1 MRKRQRCRSGH
12 PCLFLYSDKNA
23 PQGLNRGETE
33 DITCSDSTAGGNDS
47 FLIYRKGVEMEEQI
61 RQQAEF
67 AVNLTY
73 EDIPEEVRERARCV
87 ILDSL
92 GCIYKGLGESRIAP
106 EDREKEILDRTLA
119 MVSTELYE
127 GNRKAIGH
135 PACHILPL
143 MFGQEGQTLGTFIKN
158 FVAAYEVAS
167 RWGAAIRFTH
177 DILGHGTVMT
187 SGATVAEGLY
197 LGVDSDTLYEALLLT
212 GSLPEVSVWQSV
224 WDGSRLHD
232 AYAGLSAC
240 KAKKA
245 YELLPQGVRSSGRI
259 IQSVY
264 RDIMGATI
272 EPDKFSEGLGNEFL
286 LMSNYYKIHTGC
298 RFVHPFA
305 DVIQQELSKGLD
317 KESIGS
323 ISIYTYK
330 KAARLTAQQVPN
342 KLAGQFSI
350 PVSIAVLLEKGEL
363 SPDTIT
369 ACVEDPG
376 VLSWEGRI
384 TLYEDEAYNKLL
396 PDTRGGRVELH
407 FKDGKTRKIEVFHA
421 RGDFDN
427 PDAFTKEDVVR
438 KFENNVAGILSKD
451 QIARLEKMIL
461 SGEED
466 TPFILKG
473 PG

>member
-1 MRKRQRCRSGH
+1 
-12 PCLFLYSDKNA
+12 
-23 PQGLNRGETE
+23 
-33 DITCSDSTAGGNDS
+33 
-47 FLIYRKGVEMEEQI
+47 MEEQI
-61 RQQAEF
+61 KRQAEF
-67 AVNLTY
+67 AVGLTY
-73 EDIPEEVRERARCV
+73 EDIPQEVRERARCV

-92 GCIYKGLGESRIAP
+92 GCVYKGLGKGQAVSESQ
-106 EDREKEILDRTLA
+106 ENKILDLTLA

-143 MFGQEGQTLGTFIKN
+143 MFAQEKKEQALGTFIRD

-197 LGVDSDTLYEALLLT
+197 RGVDANTMYEALLLT

-232 AYAGLSAC
+232 AYAGLAAC
-240 KAKKA
+240 KAKKV
-245 YELLPQGVRSSGRI
+245 YDLLPQGVRSTGKI
-259 IQSVY
+259 IESVY
-264 RDIMGATI
+264 HDIMGASIAQEQLTA
-272 EPDKFSEGLGNEFL
+272 GLGEEFL
-286 LMSNYYKIHTGC
+286 LLSNYYKIHTGC

-305 DVIQQELSKGLD
+305 DVIQKELAEGLE
-317 KESIGS
+317 KEKIAS

-330 KAARLTAQQVPN
+330 KAARLTAQHVPN

-363 SPDTIT
+363 SPDTIS
-369 ACVEDPG
+369 ACVEDPA

-407 FKDGKTRKIEVFHA
+407 FKNGETRRIEVFHA

-427 PDAFTKEDVVR
+427 PDTFTQDDVVE
-438 KFENNVAGILSKD
+438 KFKSNVSEVLSKHQAD
-451 QIARLEKMIL
+451 QITETIL
-461 SGEED
+461 NGAAD
-466 TPFILKG
+466 APFIINL
-473 PG
+473 

>member
-1 MRKRQRCRSGH
+1 
-12 PCLFLYSDKNA
+12 
-23 PQGLNRGETE
+23 
-33 DITCSDSTAGGNDS
+33 
-47 FLIYRKGVEMEEQI
+47 MEEQI

-67 AVNLTY
+67 ATNLTY
-73 EDIPEEVRERARCV
+73 EDIPQEVRQRARCI
-87 ILDSL
+87 ILDSV
-92 GCIYKGLGESRIAP
+92 GCIFKGLGKNKTVSSN
-106 EDREKEILDRTLA
+106 KENQILDLTLV

-143 MFGQEGQTLGTFIKN
+143 MLSQNEKEQTLGTFVKN
-158 FVAAYEVAS
+158 FVAAYEIAA
-167 RWGAAIRFTH
+167 RWGSAIRFTH

-187 SGATVAEGLY
+187 AGATVAEGLY
-197 LGVDSDTLYEALLLT
+197 RGVDAEDMYEALLIT

-245 YELLPQGVRSSGRI
+245 YYLLSQGVRSSGKL

-264 RDIMGATI
+264 RDVMGATI
-272 EPDKFSEGLGNEFL
+272 VPEQLTEGIGDEFL
-286 LMSNYYKIHTGC
+286 LLSNYYKIHTGC

-305 DVIQQELSKGLD
+305 DVVQQELANGLD
-317 KESIGS
+317 KEEIAS

-330 KAARLTAQQVPN
+330 KAARLTAQHVPN

-363 SPDTIT
+363 SPDTI
-369 ACVEDPG
+369 ASCLDDPA

-384 TLYEDEAYNKLL
+384 TLYEDETYNKLL
-396 PDTRGGRVELH
+396 PDTRGGRVEFH
-407 FKDGKTRKIEVFHA
+407 FKNGDTRKIEVFHA

-427 PDAFTKEDVVR
+427 PNIFTQEDVVK
-438 KFENNVAGILSKD
+438 KFESNVEAILSKQQAD
-451 QIARLEKMIL
+451 LFVKTLL
-461 SGEED
+461 SGNAD
-466 TPFILKG
+466 TPFSINFE
-473 PG
+473 

>member
-1 MRKRQRCRSGH
+1 MK
-12 PCLFLYSDKNA
+12 
-23 PQGLNRGETE
+23 
-33 DITCSDSTAGGNDS
+33 
-47 FLIYRKGVEMEEQI
+47 MEEQI
-61 RQQAEF
+61 KRQAEF
-67 AVNLTY
+67 AVGLTY
-73 EDIPEEVRERARCV
+73 EDIPLEARQRARCV

-92 GCIYKGLGESRIAP
+92 GCVYKGLGKGYIAP
-106 EDREKEILDRTLA
+106 DQQENQILDLTLA

-143 MFGQEGQTLGTFIKN
+143 MFTQIKKGQTLGTFIRN
-158 FVAAYEVAS
+158 FVAAYEIAS
-167 RWGAAIRFTH
+167 RWGSAIRFTH

-197 LGVDSDTLYEALLLT
+197 RGADANELYEALLLT

-232 AYAGLSAC
+232 AYAGLAAC
-240 KAKKA
+240 KAKKV
-245 YELLPQGVRSSGRI
+245 YDLLPQGVRSSGRI
-259 IQSVY
+259 IESVY
-264 RDIMGATI
+264 HDIMGASI
-272 EPDKFSEGLGNEFL
+272 VPEQLAAGLGEEFL
-286 LMSNYYKIHTGC
+286 LLSNYYKIHTGC

-305 DVIQQELSKGLD
+305 DVIQNELANGLERE
-317 KESIGS
+317 KIAS

-330 KAARLTAQQVPN
+330 KAARLTAQHVPN

-350 PVSIAVLLEKGEL
+350 PVSIAVLLEKGKL
-363 SPDTIT
+363 SPDTIS
-369 ACVEDPG
+369 ACVDDPA

-407 FKDGKTRKIEVFHA
+407 FKNGETRRIEVYHA

-427 PDAFTKEDVVR
+427 PDPFTQDDVVE
-438 KFENNVAGILSKD
+438 KFKSNASEVLPMHQAD
-451 QIARLEKMIL
+451 QIAETIL
-461 SGEED
+461 NGAAD
-466 TPFILKG
+466 VPFTINLK
-473 PG
+473 

>member
-1 MRKRQRCRSGH
+1 
-12 PCLFLYSDKNA
+12 
-23 PQGLNRGETE
+23 
-33 DITCSDSTAGGNDS
+33 
-47 FLIYRKGVEMEEQI
+47 MEEQI
-61 RQQAEF
+61 KQQAEF

-73 EDIPEEVRERARCV
+73 EDIPQEVRQRARCV

-92 GCIYKGLGESRIAP
+92 GCVYKGLEKKQIVSNG
-106 EDREKEILDRTLA
+106 REKQILDRTLA

-143 MFGQEGQTLGTFIKN
+143 MFGQNEMEQTLGTFIKN
-158 FVAAYEVAS
+158 FVASYEVAS

-187 SGATVAEGLY
+187 AGATVAEGLY
-197 LGVDSDTLYEALLLT
+197 RTVDVETMYEALLIT

-232 AYAGLSAC
+232 AYAGLAAC

-245 YELLPQGVRSSGRI
+245 YELLQQGVRSSGKI

-264 RDIMGATI
+264 GDVMGATI
-272 EPDKFSEGLGNEFL
+272 VPEQLVAGLGDEFL
-286 LMSNYYKIHTGC
+286 LLSNYYKVHTGC

-305 DVIQQELSKGLD
+305 DVVQRELENGLE
-317 KESIGS
+317 KENIAS

-330 KAARLTAQQVPN
+330 KAARLTAQRVPN

-350 PVSIAVLLEKGEL
+350 PVSIAVLLEKGKL
-363 SPDTIT
+363 SPDTIV
-369 ACVEDPG
+369 ACVDDPA

-407 FKDGKTRKIEVFHA
+407 FKNGETKKIEVFHA

-427 PDAFTKEDVVR
+427 PDPFTQEDVVK
-438 KFENNVAGILSKD
+438 KFKNNVADILSKKQAD
-451 QIARLEKMIL
+451 LITETIL
-461 SGEED
+461 YSEADIRFPINMKYKEGQ
-466 TPFILKG
+466 
-473 PG
+473 

>member
-1 MRKRQRCRSGH
+1 
-12 PCLFLYSDKNA
+12 
-23 PQGLNRGETE
+23 
-33 DITCSDSTAGGNDS
+33 
-47 FLIYRKGVEMEEQI
+47 MEEQI
-61 RQQAEF
+61 KQQAEF

-73 EDIPEEVRERARCV
+73 EDIPQEVRQRARCV

-92 GCIYKGLGESRIAP
+92 GCVYKGLGKKQIVSKGR
-106 EDREKEILDRTLA
+106 EDQIIERTLA

-143 MFGQEGQTLGTFIKN
+143 MFGQNEKEQTLGAFIKN

-167 RWGAAIRFTH
+167 RWGSAIRFTH

-197 LGVDSDTLYEALLLT
+197 RGVDAGTMYEALLLT

-232 AYAGLSAC
+232 VYAGLAAC
-240 KAKKA
+240 KAKKV
-245 YELLPQGVRSSGRI
+245 YDLLPHDVKSSGRI
-259 IQSVY
+259 IESVY
-264 RDIMGATI
+264 QDIMGATI
-272 EPDKFSEGLGNEFL
+272 VPEQLTAGLGDEFL
-286 LMSNYYKIHTGC
+286 LLSNYYKIHTGC

-305 DVIQQELSKGLD
+305 DVVQQELENGLE
-317 KESIGS
+317 KETIAS

-330 KAARLTAQQVPN
+330 KAARLTAQHVPN

-350 PVSIAVLLEKGEL
+350 PVSIAVLLEKGTL
-363 SPDTIT
+363 SPDTIA
-369 ACVEDPG
+369 ACVDDPA

-407 FKDGKTRKIEVFHA
+407 FKNGETKKIEVFHA

-427 PDAFTKEDVVR
+427 PTPFTQVDVVE
-438 KFENNVAGILSKD
+438 KFKDNVVDILSEQQAD
-451 QIARLEKMIL
+451 RLVETIL
-461 SGEED
+461 YGD
-466 TPFILKG
+466 ADAPFTIEVK
-473 PG
+473 